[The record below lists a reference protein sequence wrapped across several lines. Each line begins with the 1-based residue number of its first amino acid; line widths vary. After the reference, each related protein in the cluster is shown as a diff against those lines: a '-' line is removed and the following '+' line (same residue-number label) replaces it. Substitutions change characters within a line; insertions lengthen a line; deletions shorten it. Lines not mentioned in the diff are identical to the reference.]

1 MAFKRI
7 RVYDGT
13 EWLQVGSQVPGV
25 TDAVGSGSV
34 TLDGGGNGTVAPS
47 YGGTVFNTAPLV
59 FVQVTG
65 VNQATVAV
73 TPDTV
78 GFTAELKGDPND
90 TITFDWF
97 AVLADLGE

>member
-13 EWLQVGSQVPGV
+13 DWLQVGSQVPGI

-34 TLDGGGNGTVAPS
+34 TLDPGGSGTTTPS
-47 YGGTVFNTAPLV
+47 YGTVFNTSPFV
-59 FVQVTG
+59 FVQITG

-78 GFTAELKGDPND
+78 GFTAEFKGEPND
-90 TITFDWF
+90 EITFSWF